1 MPDRASD
8 RSNSAALL
16 FCRVGRKNLLGFSV
30 SRNAQG
36 DLLYRCLGARD
47 LMNEMSADEQLGL
60 SVRQFANRV
69 RLPYFLK
76 ECLSHLTVTEQPFAL
91 EGKVFCERK

>member
-1 MPDRASD
+1 
-8 RSNSAALL
+8 
-16 FCRVGRKNLLGFSV
+16 
-30 SRNAQG
+30 
-36 DLLYRCLGARD
+36 
-47 LMNEMSADEQLGL
+47 MNEMSADEQLGL